1 MGRGHVSGVLAEHA
15 DGFRA
20 RLLAEGYTEGSA
32 ARLVHLM
39 AHLSRWMD
47 GVGLSTGEL
56 TPPIVEQFVGARCSA
71 GYAGWRTSNALVPL
85 LSYLRRIGVTPSD
98 ERQVL
103 WSEVEELLGRYDAY
117 LVAERDLAAA
127 SRRSYLG
134 VARRFLSWSAELPE
148 TLASLS
154 AATVSEFVMHEC
166 ARRAPGS
173 ASTTTTGMRS
183 LLRYLYLRGFT
194 PSLLSAAV
202 PSPARWALAGVPRYL
217 RDDDVRALLA
227 SCDRSC
233 AVGRRDFAIVTVLVR
248 LGLRA
253 GEVARLEL
261 VDIDWRNG
269 ELGVRVKG
277 GRVERLPLPVDVGEA
292 IVGWLRD
299 GRPRAGG
306 TTVFCRLRAPHGA
319 LTAGGVS
326 AVVRHASKRAGLAPI
341 GAHRL
346 RHTAATTML
355 QAGASLVEI
364 GRVLGHRRPHSTA
377 VYAKVDLVAL
387 AELAEPWPGAPS

>member
-1 MGRGHVSGVLAEHA
+1 MGRGHVTGVLAEHA
-15 DGFRA
+15 GGFRA
-20 RLLAEGYTEGSA
+20 WLLAEGYTEGSA

-39 AHLSRWMD
+39 AHLSRWMG

-56 TPPIVEQFVGARCSA
+56 TSPVMERFMVARRA
-71 GYAGWRTSNALVPL
+71 EGYVGWRTAHALGPL
-85 LSYLRRIGVTPSD
+85 VAYLEGIGVVARADTPK
-98 ERQVL
+98 QL
-103 WSEVEELLGRYDAY
+103 SELGELLGFYDSY
-117 LVAERDLAAA
+117 LVAERDLAVA
-127 SRRSYLG
+127 SRRSYLA
-134 VARRFLSWSAELPE
+134 VARQFLAWMQEAEISLG
-148 TLASLS
+148 SLS
-154 AATVSEFVMHEC
+154 AATVSEFVRLEC

-183 LLRYLYLRGFT
+183 LLRFLYLHGFT

-202 PSPARWALAGVPRYL
+202 PSPARWVLAGVPRYVGG
-217 RDDDVRALLA
+217 DEVRALLD
-227 SCDRSC
+227 SCDRSS
-233 AVGRRDFAIVTVLVR
+233 AVGRRDYAILTVLVR

-261 VDIDWRNG
+261 GDIDWHRG

-292 IVGWLRD
+292 IVAWLRQ
-299 GRPRAGG
+299 GRPRGG
-306 TTVFCRLRAPHGA
+306 ATAVFCRLRAPHGA

-326 AVVRHASKRAGLAPI
+326 AVVRHASKRAGMVPI

-355 QAGASLVEI
+355 HAGASLVEI
-364 GRVLGHRRPHSTA
+364 GRVLGHRRPHTTA

-387 AELAEPWPGAPS
+387 AELAEPWPGALS